1 MRDVVYLPALKR
13 DQVRMARRGKNVQKL
28 TDVVTLLSV
37 KGSLPS
43 RYRAHKLQGEYLGY
57 WECHL
62 ESDWLLVYAL
72 TPETVFVARTG
83 THSDLFE

>member
-1 MRDVVYLPALKR
+1 MRDIVYLPALKK
-13 DQVRMARRGKNVQKL
+13 DQARMTRRVRSVKKL
-28 TDVVTLLSV
+28 INAVTLLSI
-37 KGSLPS
+37 KGYLPN

-83 THSDLFE
+83 TYPDLFK